1 MKATQKNPHFDRLVS
16 IVGEVY
22 GVEPSLILSKIELRE
37 ITTPRRIVAA
47 IWARGDTY
55 NSTCRLVGYVSNSAV
70 ANAISRFRELIKEPA
85 HAYRIRKIMD
95 RCKDELPWLVVD

>member
-1 MKATQKNPHFDRLVS
+1 MKEKRTNPHFDKLVS

-47 IWARGDTY
+47 IWARGDT
-55 NSTCRLVGYVSNSAV
+55 NKSTARLVGYISDSAV
-70 ANAISRFRELIKEPA
+70 INAISRFHELIKEPS
-85 HAYRIRKIMD
+85 HAYRIRMISD
-95 RCKDELPWLVVD
+95 RCKDELPWLVVN